1 MVPLPFRPRLFRPS
15 DGPRRPGIRP
25 TLLVTPL
32 AASHLRGPPLP
43 QAGERIE
50 RSDPPKPRDDR
61 REEKSMTRSSRDA
74 IRLMVALTFFGSL
87 LTASDA
93 WAQEKQKYSFEA
105 PPGVQKYTQQHAID
119 VGDVLG
125 HQVRIYELQ
134 TKYTAEA
141 PAYDGVKVVEVWT
154 RGASDYTNGSGHFHT
169 YAVNLMAN
177 GDKIFSHT
185 EGLTHT
191 VVNADGSR
199 KSRF

>member
-1 MVPLPFRPRLFRPS
+1 
-15 DGPRRPGIRP
+15 
-25 TLLVTPL
+25 
-32 AASHLRGPPLP
+32 
-43 QAGERIE
+43 
-50 RSDPPKPRDDR
+50 
-61 REEKSMTRSSRDA
+61 MTRSSRDA

-119 VGDVLG
+119 VGDMPG

-199 KSRF
+199 KSRFNTVVTLTGGTGRFKGIRGTLRGTGATDFKTGTSDAQAEGEYWIEK